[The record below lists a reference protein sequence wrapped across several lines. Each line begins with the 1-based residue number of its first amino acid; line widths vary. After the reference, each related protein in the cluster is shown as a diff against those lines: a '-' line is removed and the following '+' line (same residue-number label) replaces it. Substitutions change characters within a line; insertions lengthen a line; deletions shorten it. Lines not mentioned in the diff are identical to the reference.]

1 MYENPEY
8 AVEFVFDYM
17 VILTDVNPIWSEDL
31 NEEAIIEM
39 AMNNIYTEYGIDIND
54 LRYNDIIVHLKNDTY
69 YPPSSPVH
77 LTLVK

>member
-1 MYENPEY
+1 MYNPEY

-17 VILTDVNPIWSEDL
+17 VILTDVNPIWNEDL

-39 AMNNIYTEYGIDIND
+39 AMSNIYTEYGIE
-54 LRYNDIIVHLKNDTY
+54 LPEPNDIIVHLKNDTY

>member
-39 AMNNIYTEYGIDIND
+39 AMSNIYTEYGIDIND
-54 LRYNDIIVHLKNDTY
+54 LRYNDIIIHLKNDTY

>member
-1 MYENPEY
+1 MYNPEY

-39 AMNNIYTEYGIDIND
+39 AMSNIYTEYGIDIND
-54 LRYNDIIVHLKNDTY
+54 LRYNDIIIHLKNDTY

>member
-17 VILTDVNPIWSEDL
+17 VILTDVNPIWNEDL

-39 AMNNIYTEYGIDIND
+39 AISNIYTEYGIDIND
-54 LRYNDIIVHLKNDTY
+54 LRYNDIIIHLKNDTY